1 MLDKVQFFKEELTN
15 RKEINHEYQKMSEF
29 IKYQYIDWIE

>member
-15 RKEINHEYQKMSEF
+15 RKEINHEYQGNCKIFERKS
-29 IKYQYIDWIE
+29 IG